1 MQRLSIISFF
11 LLPFYIPKEVFRM
24 PVFKYEAL
32 DAQGVAIKD
41 EIEALSQKEAVSKI
55 RNMGYFPTKVHARGE
70 AKKPT
75 AKAAIRPT
83 KRRGAGG
90 KVKVK
95 YITQFAR
102 QLSTL
107 QDAGLPILRSLR
119 ILQEQQKSGTFK
131 RVIGYVGDDIEGGS
145 TLSEAMG
152 RFPRAFDRLFVNMV
166 AAGETGGV
174 LDLILARVAD
184 FMEKAQKLKARV
196 KSAMVYPIV
205 VLTAAFTILLLLMWK
220 VIPQF
225 EIVLKEMTEGAQL
238 PAITRGVLAVANWV
252 GKQYGWAILLAVPVA
267 IIFLLRLVRQF
278 QFGRFVLDTIKLK
291 IPVLGQLSS
300 KVAVT
305 RWTRTLGTLIS
316 AGVPILDAINVTR
329 ETSGNEV
336 FANMLGNVHNSIR
349 QGDTFA
355 GPLRQ
360 SKTVD
365 LIVSNMVAVGEET
378 GDLDK
383 MLLKVADNY
392 DEQVDVLVSSLM
404 SLLEPI
410 MIICLGLIVLTIVL
424 SIFLPMITIITKL
437 NV

>member
-1 MQRLSIISFF
+1 
-11 LLPFYIPKEVFRM
+11 M
-24 PVFKYEAL
+24 PIFKYEAL
-32 DAQGVAIKD
+32 DSQGVAIKN

-55 RNMGYFPTKVHARGE
+55 RNLGYFPTKVRARGIE
-70 AKKPT
+70 RKPA
-75 AKAAIRPT
+75 AKAAAKPKR
-83 KRRGAGG
+83 RRGAGG

-95 YITQFAR
+95 HIAQFAR

-119 ILQEQQKSGTFK
+119 ILQDQQKSGTFK
-131 RVIGYVGDDIEGGS
+131 KVIGYVGDDIEGGS

-152 RFPRAFDRLFVNMV
+152 RFPRAYDRLFVNMV

-174 LDLILARVAD
+174 LDLILSRVAD
-184 FMEKAQKLKARV
+184 FMEKAQKLKGRV
-196 KSAMVYPIV
+196 KSAMVYPLV

-225 EIVLKEMTEGAQL
+225 ETVLTEMTGGAELPKITQVVLK
-238 PAITRGVLAVANWV
+238 VANFIA
-252 GKQYGWAILLAVPVA
+252 KQYGWAILLAAPII
-267 IIFLLRLVRQF
+267 IIFLLRLVKQF
-278 QFGRFVLDTIKLK
+278 RFGRFVLDTIKLK
-291 IPVLGQLSS
+291 LPVIGQLSS

-329 ETSGNEV
+329 ETAGNEV

-392 DEQVDVLVSSLM
+392 DEQVDVLVASLM

-410 MIICLGLIVLTIVL
+410 MIIILGLIVMTIVL

>member
-1 MQRLSIISFF
+1 
-11 LLPFYIPKEVFRM
+11 M
-24 PVFKYEAL
+24 PIFQYSAL
-32 DAQGVAIKD
+32 DSQGVEIKD
-41 EIEALSQKEAVSKI
+41 EIEALSQKEAISKI
-55 RNMGYFPTKVHARGE
+55 RNMGYFPTKVNARG
-70 AKKPT
+70 ASKKGG
-75 AKAAIRPT
+75 AKAGLAPK

-95 YITQFAR
+95 AITQFAR

-119 ILQEQQKSGTFK
+119 ILEEQQRSGTFK
-131 RVIGYVGDDIEGGS
+131 HVIGYVADDIEGGS

-152 RFPRAFDRLFVNMV
+152 RHPRAFDRLLVSMV

-174 LDLILARVAD
+174 LDLILSRVAD

-196 KSAMVYPIV
+196 KSAMIYPAV
-205 VLTAAFTILLLLMWK
+205 VLTAAFLILLGLMLF
-220 VIPQF
+220 VVPQF
-225 EIVLKEMTEGAQL
+225 ENALTEMTEGKAL
-238 PAITRGVLAVANWV
+238 PKITQVVLGISGWIAMGPVLPGVDIRV
-252 GKQYGWAILLAVPVA
+252 
-267 IIFLLRLVRQF
+267 
-278 QFGRFVLDTIKLK
+278 
-291 IPVLGQLSS
+291 PVLGWPVGGWAVLLGVPFAVIFALKMLRKSQMGRYVLDSVKLRVPVVGQLTS
-300 KVAVT
+300 KVSVT

-329 ETSGNEV
+329 ETAGNEV
-336 FANMLGNVHNSIR
+336 YAKMLGIVHNSIR

-355 GPLRQ
+355 SPLRQ

-392 DEQVDVLVSSLM
+392 DEQVDVLVAGLM
-404 SLLEPI
+404 SMLEPI
-410 MIICLGLIVLTIVL
+410 MIVCLGGMVMTIVL
-424 SIFLPMITIITKL
+424 AIFLPMISIITTL
-437 NV
+437 SSSA